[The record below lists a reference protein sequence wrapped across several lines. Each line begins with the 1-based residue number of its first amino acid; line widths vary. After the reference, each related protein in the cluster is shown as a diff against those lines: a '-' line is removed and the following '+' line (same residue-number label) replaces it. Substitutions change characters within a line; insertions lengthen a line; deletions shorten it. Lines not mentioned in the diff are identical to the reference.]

1 MSKSKAGHQ
10 LQLLLPI
17 SGKHVNVVVAPEKP
31 APKVTYSDVVN
42 ALKSKGLVKPA
53 QKG

>member
-1 MSKSKAGHQ
+1 MSKSKSGHQ

-17 SGKHVNVVVAPEKP
+17 SGKHVGAVAVPPKP
-31 APKVTYSDVVN
+31 VLKVTYSDVVN
-42 ALKSKGLVKPA
+42 SLKSKGLVKPA